1 MKVMPLQSHVA
12 LYLTCAPVI
21 HVSLQIPKDPKGIQ
35 KSKGGRPRKGAK
47 YNVRIVAWVSA
58 AVFRV
63 VLILFVVFVR
73 IFFTCFKGSTLEG
86 LRRRCSQ
93 NRYISLHFAERSCL
107 ARSLNASRCAFLPCV
122 QWCHKVA
129 NFLKRGV
136 HVLQNSKQQQN
147 AIIPVTINHELGC
160 LF

>member
-21 HVSLQIPKDPKGIQ
+21 RVSLQIPKELSGIK

-47 YNVRIVAWVSA
+47 YNVRKLACVSA

-73 IFFTCFKGSTLEG
+73 IIFTCFKGST
-86 LRRRCSQ
+86 
-93 NRYISLHFAERSCL
+93 F
-107 ARSLNASRCAFLPCV
+107 
-122 QWCHKVA
+122 
-129 NFLKRGV
+129 
-136 HVLQNSKQQQN
+136 
-147 AIIPVTINHELGC
+147 
-160 LF
+160 